1 LTHHEAGFAL
11 DAGRGLTEGGRPT
24 LWLPY
29 AQMRRVRPP
38 QPVKSAQG
46 PYLHLE
52 DGRTLI
58 DAVSSWWSV
67 IHGYNHP
74 ELTEAARSQMDQ
86 VPHVMLGGL
95 VHETT
100 QQFADK
106 LAAIAPGSLNHV
118 FFGDSGSV
126 GVEIALKMAV
136 QYWQNQGYAQKQ
148 KIAALN
154 KAYHG
159 DTAGCMSV
167 CDPEEGMHS
176 LFAGIVPE
184 QYFLEAP
191 RGGIEAAEATVDA
204 DVAGLEA
211 LFEKHHHALAAFI
224 VEPLMQAA
232 GGFNMYSP
240 AYLQKARQ
248 LCDKYGVVLIYDE
261 VATGF
266 GRTGAMFAAERAG
279 ARPDI
284 MVLGKGMTAGYAS
297 HSATIASSDVFDAFA
312 GDTFETAFMHGPTF
326 MGNAMT
332 AAVALKGIELFER
345 ENYLDRIARIEA
357 QLKRALL
364 PLRDRGHARIADVRV
379 LGATGVVEATDAKA
393 LAGLQDFAMNRGVWL
408 RPFDRFA
415 YTMPPYVVSDEDLAS
430 ITGVLRDWFANG

>member
-1 LTHHEAGFAL
+1 MTHEAGFAL
-11 DAGRGLTEGGRPT
+11 DAGRGLTADGRPT

-29 AQMRRVRPP
+29 AQMTRVRPP

-46 PYLHLE
+46 PYLYLQ

-74 ELTEAARSQMDQ
+74 ELTEAAQSQMHQ

-100 QQFADK
+100 QQLADK
-106 LAAIAPGSLNHV
+106 LAAIAPGELNHV

-126 GVEIALKMAV
+126 GVEIALKMAI
-136 QYWQNQGYAQKQ
+136 QYWQNQGYAKKQ
-148 KIAALN
+148 KLAALK

-167 CDPEEGMHS
+167 CDPEEGMHA
-176 LFAGIVPE
+176 LFAGIVP
-184 QYFLEAP
+184 QQHFLDAP
-191 RGGIEAAEATVDA
+191 RGGYEAEQATVDE
-204 DVAGLEA
+204 DVAALEK
-211 LFEKHHHALAAFI
+211 LFTRHHHELAGFI

-232 GGFNMYSP
+232 GGFNLYSP
-240 AYLQKARQ
+240 RYLQAARR
-248 LCDKYGVVLIYDE
+248 LCDKYDVLLIYDE

-266 GRTGAMFAAERAG
+266 GRTGAMFAADRAE
-279 ARPDI
+279 AVPDI
-284 MVLGKGMTAGYAS
+284 LVLGKGMTAGYAS
-297 HSATIASSDVFDAFA
+297 HSATIATSAVFDVFS
-312 GDTFETAFMHGPTF
+312 GESSHLAFMHGPTF

-332 AAVALKGIELFER
+332 AAVALKGMELFER
-345 ENYLDRIARIEA
+345 DNYLDRIAATEQ
-357 QLKRALL
+357 QLRDQLM
-364 PLRDRGHARIADVRV
+364 PLREAGQPAIADVRV
-379 LGATGVVEATDAKA
+379 LGAMGVVEATDSSA
-393 LAGLQDFAMNRGVWL
+393 LAGLQDFATDRGVWL

-415 YTMPPYVVSDEDLAS
+415 YTMPPYVVSDDDLMQ
-430 ITGVLRDWFANG
+430 ITRVLREWFADGA